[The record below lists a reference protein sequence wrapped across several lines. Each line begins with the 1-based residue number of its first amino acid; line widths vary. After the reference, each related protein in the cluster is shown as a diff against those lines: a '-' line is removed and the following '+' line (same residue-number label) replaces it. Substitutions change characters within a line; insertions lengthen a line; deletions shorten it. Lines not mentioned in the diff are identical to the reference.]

1 MIYKG
6 VIAIEFPTEFNLIM
20 LFRLLIA
27 SICGIIIG
35 YERQTNFKVAGVK
48 THMIV
53 AFSASL
59 IMVVSKYG
67 FYDSEVFDA
76 SRIAS
81 QLITGIGFVGAGIIY
96 KRHYQING
104 LTTAAGILATAAIG
118 LAIGAGLYA
127 IGLGGT
133 CMFLVLRL
141 LVQRTE
147 KLQTN
152 IQSSFKI
159 TLKNTTDLGELHDVF
174 DGLKVL
180 TYAVELVDQDLLS
193 VDVTLLFVN
202 EDEKEFWM
210 KSMMQNRDIVKFSQ
224 Y

>member
-1 MIYKG
+1 MI
-6 VIAIEFPTEFNLIM
+6 VIELPMEFNLIM

-96 KRHYQING
+96 
-104 LTTAAGILATAAIG
+104 
-118 LAIGAGLYA
+118 
-127 IGLGGT
+127 
-133 CMFLVLRL
+133 
-141 LVQRTE
+141 
-147 KLQTN
+147 
-152 IQSSFKI
+152 
-159 TLKNTTDLGELHDVF
+159 LKPGRKPLPL
-174 DGLKVL
+174 
-180 TYAVELVDQDLLS
+180 
-193 VDVTLLFVN
+193 
-202 EDEKEFWM
+202 
-210 KSMMQNRDIVKFSQ
+210 
-224 Y
+224 